1 MVPPPFLLVP
11 DLRVPG
17 VRPANEHIACQK
29 RRQRTM
35 MSLLDKG
42 SGVYLEIMTGNVIDR
57 SAPSGPSE
65 GLAGRPPWQ
74 PATCHSQLVARAS
87 RDWWHDRRDD
97 ISQENGSIAGDE
109 TAAAWQT
116 N

>member
-57 SAPSGPSE
+57 TTPSGPNE
-65 GLAGRPPWQ
+65 GPAGRPPM
-74 PATCHSQLVARAS
+74 ATRNLPLATRRKSKPGLVARPS
-87 RDWWHDRRDD
+87 GRH
-97 ISQENGSIAGDE
+97 
-109 TAAAWQT
+109 
-116 N
+116 